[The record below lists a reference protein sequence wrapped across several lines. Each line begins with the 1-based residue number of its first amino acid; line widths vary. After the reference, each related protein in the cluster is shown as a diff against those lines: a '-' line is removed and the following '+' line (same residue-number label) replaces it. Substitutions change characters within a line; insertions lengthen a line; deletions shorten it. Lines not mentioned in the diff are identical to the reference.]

1 MATLRE
7 SLGLITGP
15 SALPLKKRMR
25 LEAGL
30 GGPVR
35 QSEGLKLGLSYSYK
49 DKQETVDKRG
59 SMEKELTKYTDSLGA
74 VGRGKK

>member
-49 DKQETVDKRG
+49 DKQETGYKRQHGERIDKI
-59 SMEKELTKYTDSLGA
+59 Y
-74 VGRGKK
+74 